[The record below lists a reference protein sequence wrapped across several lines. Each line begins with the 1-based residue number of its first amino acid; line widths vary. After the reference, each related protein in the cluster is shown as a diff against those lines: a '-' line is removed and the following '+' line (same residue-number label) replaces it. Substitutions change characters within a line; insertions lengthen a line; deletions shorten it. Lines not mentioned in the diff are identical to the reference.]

1 MAQPKK
7 QKKIRL
13 NQKGQGLIEYLVIVA
28 LMAIAAMSI
37 MRVLSQTVQAKFA
50 NITQVMQGKNATSTQ
65 IQTEAVQER
74 HFKKRDM
81 GDFFHGAQSRGR
93 GDNE

>member
-1 MAQPKK
+1 MFLIKK
-7 QKKIRL
+7 L
-13 NQKGQGLIEYLVIVA
+13 NTRINRKGQGLIEYLVIVA

-50 NITQVMQGKNATSTQ
+50 NITQVMQGKTGAK
-65 IQTEAVQER
+65 IQTEAVQQK

-81 GDFFHGAQSRGR
+81 GDFFNDAQAGGSSG
-93 GDNE
+93 E